1 MRVRS
6 VFKAGLCSGYDEA
19 QILDYLRQLQEE
31 IKAQEEEYEEALAE
45 AEMEV
50 ERLQGIVDEY
60 DAGAVELKRHIMA
73 ERAASRQELEKLR
86 KALSET
92 QAKLWRAEEKL
103 GTRQGQA
110 GERP

>member
-1 MRVRS
+1 MEW
-6 VFKAGLCSGYDEA
+6 SGC
-19 QILDYLRQLQEE
+19 R
-31 IKAQEEEYEEALAE
+31 
-45 AEMEV
+45 
-50 ERLQGIVDEY
+50 GSWTEY

-73 ERAASRQELEKLR
+73 GARGKPAGTEKLR

-110 GERP
+110 GETP

>member
-19 QILDYLRQLQEE
+19 QILYYLRQLQEE
-31 IKAQEEEYEEALAE
+31 IKAQEEEYEQALAE

-73 ERAASRQELEKLR
+73 ERAASRQELENAPYPICR
-86 KALSET
+86 T
-92 QAKLWRAEEKL
+92 EK
-103 GTRQGQA
+103 QSV
-110 GERP
+110 